1 MIELK
6 DDDNKIK
13 MEEYLEDAI
22 ADACYALG
30 EIIELMSYMDI
41 YNIINKDDKIVT
53 YEDICKAQDVLDLL
67 SCYGGYLKLI
77 KIKV

>member
-6 DDDNKIK
+6 DDNKLK

-22 ADACYALG
+22 SDACYALG
-30 EIIELMSYMDI
+30 EIIELMSYMGI
-41 YNIINKDDKIVT
+41 YNIINNDDKVVT
-53 YEDICKAQDVLDLL
+53 YEDIGKAQDVLDIL
-67 SCYGGYLKLI
+67 SPYSGYLKLI

>member
-1 MIELK
+1 MIELN
-6 DDDNKIK
+6 DDNKLK

-22 ADACYALG
+22 SDACYALG

-41 YNIINKDDKIVT
+41 YNIINKDNEVIT
-53 YEDICKAQDVLDLL
+53 YEDISRAQDVLDIL
-67 SCYGGYLKLI
+67 SRYGGYLKLI